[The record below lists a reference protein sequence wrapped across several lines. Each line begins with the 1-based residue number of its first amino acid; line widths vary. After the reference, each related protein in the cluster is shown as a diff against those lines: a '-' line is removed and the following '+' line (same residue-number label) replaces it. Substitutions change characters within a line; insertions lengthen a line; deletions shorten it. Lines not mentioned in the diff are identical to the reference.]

1 MTQTNGI
8 IRQFV
13 SHSSSSITGA
23 VIFALLIFK
32 RDIGTLWLRDHTW
45 AKGNLELVFLL
56 YLCCYLSSQIP
67 IILPIVNPHRR

>member
-23 VIFALLIFK
+23 VIIGALL
-32 RDIGTLWLRDHTW
+32 LRNHTW
-45 AKGNLELVFLL
+45 AKGSLELVFLL
-56 YLCCYLSSQIP
+56 YFCCYLSGQIP
-67 IILPIVNPHRR
+67 IILPIANPSQALT